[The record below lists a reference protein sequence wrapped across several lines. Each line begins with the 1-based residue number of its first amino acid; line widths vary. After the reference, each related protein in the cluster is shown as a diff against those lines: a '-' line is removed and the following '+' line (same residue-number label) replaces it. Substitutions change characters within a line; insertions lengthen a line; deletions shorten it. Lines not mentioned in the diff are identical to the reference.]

1 MTRTLA
7 RQMSRPVPS
16 PSMNGMMGFS
26 GTMSLPSRMVI
37 LAPCGGGVTFM
48 GAAVDIDDF
57 SENSSSG
64 YAPPGPEMLAQ
75 RRRCAAGFGFVSGMA
90 AIRAPRLRR
99 AASPHGGGE
108 EGRGARGRGAAPVAR
123 R

>member
-37 LAPCGGGVTFM
+37 FAPCGGGVTFM
-48 GAAVDIDDF
+48 GAGVDIDDF
-57 SENSSSG
+57 SENSWSG

-75 RRRCAAGFGFVSGMA
+75 RRGSPRSVAQV
-90 AIRAPRLRR
+90 RAPYERLARL
-99 AASPHGGGE
+99 
-108 EGRGARGRGAAPVAR
+108 ARGTHLK
-123 R
+123 